1 MSPLASKCYT
11 TFSKKNIFVRVLK
24 FVFVNVWI
32 IMFFLSLK
40 CIHFW
45 CFEHLYVCSMC
56 PVINSSV
63 MKDMLLIYLII
74 FKYNIACICT
84 AIILV
89 YVLYQYYL
97 MLLYHF
103 IYTFNRRFFV
113 CYTNVFIFRKLFLL
127 LFSPF
132 LKFDSRVL
140 NWKKKLHKWYFILVS
155 LYFFPEFTF

>member
-1 MSPLASKCYT
+1 
-11 TFSKKNIFVRVLK
+11 
-24 FVFVNVWI
+24 
-32 IMFFLSLK
+32 
-40 CIHFW
+40 
-45 CFEHLYVCSMC
+45 
-56 PVINSSV
+56 

-74 FKYNIACICT
+74 FKYNITCT
-84 AIILV
+84 AMILV

-155 LYFFPEFTF
+155 LYFFSRIYILIWLSCLNVSLKSNCLQIVLLFRLYGPREATRMSPTVKVLNQRTICHLYLRQV

>member
-1 MSPLASKCYT
+1 MHAFWKRET
-11 TFSKKNIFVRVLK
+11 TLCLISEFVSLGEQMLQYVFKKKYFVQVLK

-74 FKYNIACICT
+74 FKYNITCT
-84 AIILV
+84 AMILV

-103 IYTFNRRFFV
+103 IYTFNRRFLFV
-113 CYTNVFIFRKLFLL
+113 IRMYLFLE
-127 LFSPF
+127 
-132 LKFDSRVL
+132 
-140 NWKKKLHKWYFILVS
+140 NYF
-155 LYFFPEFTF
+155 YFYFRLS

>member
-1 MSPLASKCYT
+1 MHAFWIRETTCVKFQNLSPLASKCYT

-74 FKYNIACICT
+74 FKYNITCT
-84 AIILV
+84 AMILV

-103 IYTFNRRFFV
+103 IYTFNRRFFI
-113 CYTNVFIFRKLFLL
+113 CYTNVFIF
-127 LFSPF
+127 
-132 LKFDSRVL
+132 
-140 NWKKKLHKWYFILVS
+140 
-155 LYFFPEFTF
+155 